1 MKKQLFCTIFFVL
14 LISVCFG
21 QKPYKVVFYN
31 LENFF
36 DTINDPEVKDDEFT
50 PEGPKK
56 WNTAKYNKKLGN
68 IDWTRPAVEIERLIR
83 GLNPWPSAYTS
94 WSDKTMKIWEAEV
107 LDKESGQAPGTV
119 AEVDKKT
126 FAVQTGK
133 GMLKILS
140 LQLPG
145 KKRMDTDAF
154 LRGNQ
159 IKIGEIL

>member
-1 MKKQLFCTIFFVL
+1 M
-14 LISVCFG
+14 G
-21 QKPYKVVFYN
+21 
-31 LENFF
+31 
-36 DTINDPEVKDDEFT
+36 D
-50 PEGPKK
+50 
-56 WNTAKYNKKLGN
+56 
-68 IDWTRPAVEIERLIR
+68 IDWTKSAVEIERLIR
-83 GLNPWPSAYTS
+83 GLNPWPSAYTA
-94 WSDKTMKIWEAEV
+94 WNDKTMKIWEAEV

-159 IKIGEIL
+159 IKIGETL

>member
-1 MKKQLFCTIFFVL
+1 METARKTFDACRKHPRFFLHGISCKTSKTRLHESTIPQPAYAKMKPERRTLMTL
-14 LISVCFG
+14 LYFIVS
-21 QKPYKVVFYN
+21 P
-31 LENFF
+31 
-36 DTINDPEVKDDEFT
+36 
-50 PEGPKK
+50 
-56 WNTAKYNKKLGN
+56 
-68 IDWTRPAVEIERLIR
+68 R

-159 IKIGEIL
+159 IKIGETL